1 MCSSK
6 GHISEVVRPIT
17 SLYLGE
23 EMTDKD
29 FKNIEDI
36 QRILKYLDKGKLDSQ
51 AWPNA
56 LEIKK
61 SLDKLLEEHKDYMNH
76 MQHHH

>member
-1 MCSSK
+1 
-6 GHISEVVRPIT
+6 
-17 SLYLGE
+17 
-23 EMTDKD
+23 MTDKD

-36 QRILKYLDKGKLDSQ
+36 KRILKYLDKGKLDSQ

>member
-1 MCSSK
+1 
-6 GHISEVVRPIT
+6 
-17 SLYLGE
+17 
-23 EMTDKD
+23 MTEKD

-51 AWPNA
+51 SWPNA

>member
-1 MCSSK
+1 
-6 GHISEVVRPIT
+6 
-17 SLYLGE
+17 
-23 EMTDKD
+23 MTEKD

-36 QRILKYLDKGKLDSQ
+36 QRILKYLYKGKLDSQ

-56 LEIKK
+56 LDIKK
-61 SLDKLLEEHKDYMNH
+61 SLDKLLEEHKDYMDH

>member
-1 MCSSK
+1 
-6 GHISEVVRPIT
+6 
-17 SLYLGE
+17 
-23 EMTDKD
+23 MTEKD

-36 QRILKYLDKGKLDSQ
+36 QSILKYIDKGKLDSQ

-56 LEIKK
+56 LDIKK
-61 SLDKLLEEHKDYMNH
+61 SLDKLLEEHKDYMDH

>member
-1 MCSSK
+1 
-6 GHISEVVRPIT
+6 
-17 SLYLGE
+17 
-23 EMTDKD
+23 MTDKD

-36 QRILKYLDKGKLDSQ
+36 QRILTYLDKGKLDSQ

-61 SLDKLLEEHKDYMNH
+61 SLDKLLEEHKDYIDH
-76 MQHHH
+76 MRHHH

>member
-1 MCSSK
+1 
-6 GHISEVVRPIT
+6 
-17 SLYLGE
+17 
-23 EMTDKD
+23 MTEKD

-36 QRILKYLDKGKLDSQ
+36 MRILKYLDKGKLDSQ

-61 SLDKLLEEHKDYMNH
+61 SLDKLLEEHKDYMDH

>member
-1 MCSSK
+1 
-6 GHISEVVRPIT
+6 
-17 SLYLGE
+17 
-23 EMTDKD
+23 MTEKD
-29 FKNIEDI
+29 FRNIEDI

-51 AWPNA
+51 SWPNA

-61 SLDKLLEEHKDYMNH
+61 SLDKLLEEHKDYMDH

>member
-1 MCSSK
+1 
-6 GHISEVVRPIT
+6 
-17 SLYLGE
+17 
-23 EMTDKD
+23 MTEKD
-29 FKNIEDI
+29 LKNIEDI
-36 QRILKYLDKGKLDSQ
+36 KRILKYLDKGKLDSQ

>member
-1 MCSSK
+1 
-6 GHISEVVRPIT
+6 
-17 SLYLGE
+17 
-23 EMTDKD
+23 MTDKD

-36 QRILKYLDKGKLDSQ
+36 MRILKYLDKGKLDSQ

-61 SLDKLLEEHKDYMNH
+61 SLDKLLEEHKDYMDH